1 MNAVS
6 LSPERS
12 EDDFEQS
19 MRSHV
24 IISSPEHSGWIWR
37 KRTSW
42 TTSFSSPAN
51 RWRRCWFEL
60 KGSSLTYWN
69 QLNKNNSSNSRNNLS
84 SSALSALS
92 SPSPSPSPSSPQIPS
107 SPSGEPAVS
116 SISLATAHGPIDY
129 ADGIRPTSPYI
140 HNVCVCIYMY
150 VCVFVC
156 V

>member
-84 SSALSALS
+84 SSAISALS
-92 SPSPSPSPSSPQIPS
+92 SPSPSPSPSPSSPQIPS

-140 HNVCVCIYMY
+140 YIQYIYILY
-150 VCVFVC
+150 I
-156 V
+156 